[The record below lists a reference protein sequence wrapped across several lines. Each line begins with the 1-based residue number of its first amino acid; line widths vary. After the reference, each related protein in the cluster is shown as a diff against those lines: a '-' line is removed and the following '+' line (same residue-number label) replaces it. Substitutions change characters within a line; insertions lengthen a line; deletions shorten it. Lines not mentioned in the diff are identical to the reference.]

1 MRRSKS
7 EALPAPSPCL
17 PLPTPGTKRPC
28 EPRGA
33 SLKKDE
39 HPQGA
44 HGQLLRKERLRP
56 KRRPAERHSGHS
68 TMRTARCGAHQPRH
82 KSTKA
87 EQGRRNAGSRRQ
99 RHGIRQKRKRPPQGA
114 FSGWSS
120 YVGKRP
126 CMRPSKAPCAPKK
139 EGAAPHRLSDR
150 AVNKSGKRRT
160 PQKSKRAHL

>member
-7 EALPAPSPCL
+7 EALPWPSPAFL
-17 PLPTPGTKRPC
+17 SRLQGQKRPC

-99 RHGIRQKRKRPPQGA
+99 RHSIRQKRKRPPQGA

>member
-1 MRRSKS
+1 MRRSQKRS
-7 EALPAPSPCL
+7 TPLAFPCL
-17 PLPTPGTKRPC
+17 PLTTPGTKTPLRA
-28 EPRGA
+28 PRHV
-33 SLKKDE
+33 L
-39 HPQGA
+39 
-44 HGQLLRKERLRP
+44 KERRAP
-56 KRRPAERHSGHS
+56 ARRARTTPEKGETAAETPAR
-68 TMRTARCGAHQPRH
+68 RTAQRTQHNAQCGAHQPRH

-87 EQGRRNAGSRRQ
+87 EQGPRNAGSRRQ

-160 PQKSKRAHL
+160 PQKSKRAPL